1 MAVFFSFRFS
11 FSVYKLIS
19 RPPDQIIPLIT
30 KSFKK
35 TSLTD
40 GAITPLVI
48 GPFFSWQQAI
58 KKKKNT
64 KSKKNK

>member
-1 MAVFFSFRFS
+1 MAAFFSFRFS

-35 TSLTD
+35 NLPHRRHHNAARNWTVFFLATS
-40 GAITPLVI
+40 
-48 GPFFSWQQAI
+48 
-58 KKKKNT
+58 N
-64 KSKKNK
+64 